1 MPTLVSTH
9 RAAELLLFGERFGAE
24 AARDLDSV
32 NPVVADADLL
42 ATAKAQQLAQKPPR
56 ALRTTKMLLKCGQAE
71 VIKQAISREG
81 EQFAALLEREAKPNE
96 RRRCPMMKK
105 AVILV
110 LAIMVSVTCS
120 PARTQAQRPARKHTN
135 PPPTPNTVDP
145 QLVDKLAAAKKPAVG
160 QPLVIEGSTVC
171 GPRGNAADTKMQEL
185 NNNKNRTDEPADGD
199 LIPISWDDLNNLPAD
214 RVNDIQGAPVSVV
227 GYLSIRVKQQTGAPG
242 ETTNCNLLNP
252 DEVDW
257 HMYLTKGPRQP
268 INTAIIVETT
278 PRVRPNHKWTT
289 QMVAAYVNRM
299 KQLRISG
306 SLMYDFQHLDVVGRD
321 RGTVWEVHPI
331 TKIEV
336 QDQAGNWANL
346 EQ

>member
-1 MPTLVSTH
+1 MVL
-9 RAAELLLFGERFGAE
+9 AAEGRKAN
-24 AARDLDSV
+24 DSHADCYQYFCV
-32 NPVVADADLL
+32 PEYGTANGRLHFHVVFFL
-42 ATAKAQQLAQKPPR
+42 
-56 ALRTTKMLLKCGQAE
+56 QAE
-71 VIKQAISREG
+71 DGIRDVAVTGVQTC
-81 EQFAALLEREAKPNE
+81 ALPIW
-96 RRRCPMMKK
+96 RRCPMMKK

-120 PARTQAQRPARKHTN
+120 PARTQAPRPARKHKN

-289 QMVAAYVNRM
+289 QMVAAYVNQM

-306 SLMYDFQHLDVVGRD
+306 WLMYDFQHLDVVGRD